1 MHAARQHLLPLA
13 PVQGAPWRTRQ
24 RAGNPGH
31 AFRPCYKKMACVG
44 KGEIGEERW
53 LTCVHQRRKRE
64 RRRERGVW
72 ARALGT
78 NVGVLGGARDTYK
91 KIM

>member
-1 MHAARQHLLPLA
+1 MVDVCASE
-13 PVQGAPWRTRQ
+13 
-24 RAGNPGH
+24 
-31 AFRPCYKKMACVG
+31 K
-44 KGEIGEERW
+44 EE
-53 LTCVHQRRKRE
+53 RE

-78 NVGVLGGARDTYK
+78 NVGVLGGARATYK